1 MKWKNDWVT
10 IPSFFEMTTRN
21 VVEFDY
27 HKYMNGD
34 YIVFTRGTLDKELLT
49 YKGTLPGG
57 LYEQVEISI
66 DLTEHYLSGSDI
78 DYPIHGKFQ
87 LTRTRLTE
95 EHDEDDDD
103 DEDIDYPNYD
113 QWRKDGTYI
122 DESSS
127 YNDVREKFG
136 NSTLDLVMVHKSEL
150 KKPEPLPA
158 GTVVLGSE
166 KRFFNLYYSNRTQSL
181 VVSGLQG
188 SDDPVKLASLA
199 SDTASLEFI
208 ATIDITELPSV
219 KQMLISKHLYTV
231 KP

>member
-1 MKWKNDWVT
+1 M
-10 IPSFFEMTTRN
+10 
-21 VVEFDY
+21 
-27 HKYMNGD
+27 
-34 YIVFTRGTLDKELLT
+34 
-49 YKGTLPGG
+49 
-57 LYEQVEISI
+57 
-66 DLTEHYLSGSDI
+66 
-78 DYPIHGKFQ
+78 
-87 LTRTRLTE
+87 
-95 EHDEDDDD
+95 
-103 DEDIDYPNYD
+103 
-113 QWRKDGTYI
+113 
-122 DESSS
+122 
-127 YNDVREKFG
+127 REKFG
-136 NSTLDLVMVHKSEL
+136 NSTLDLVMVHKNEL